1 MTSKIINMVNK
12 LKDAEDRLL
21 ESLFRSDPIA
31 DNGFSQRVVAG
42 IRRRIWVRR
51 LTLPL
56 AILIGGGIA
65 ARPALELA
73 ALAGNLL
80 TVVPQSLLEAP
91 AASIPQIQTVVLG
104 ALLLVAV
111 VVGMQMLED

>member
-31 DNGFSQRVVAG
+31 DGGFSRRVVAG

-51 LTLPL
+51 LSLPL

-65 ARPALELA
+65 AKPTVEFVGV
-73 ALAGNLL
+73 AGNLL
-80 TVVPQSLLEAP
+80 AIVPQGLLEAP
-91 AASIPQIQTVVLG
+91 AAWMPQMQTVVLG
-104 ALLLVAV
+104 AFLLVAV
-111 VVGMQMLED
+111 ILGMQMLED